1 MLLADHDMQHA
12 LEQVQTAFPSLTQ
25 WAYTNVSDDERSLD
39 GCSLWGQ
46 WVLRSEACTA
56 RDFSLTFATHAEH
69 WSGHRTIGQ
78 HSYFWTSA
86 DVGDAHL
93 LDTEACATLEE
104 AIIALKA
111 AIARLCHAL
120 SVACMGAGGVA
131 HTWWPS
137 RHGLLNQPTRTSTTG
152 HRHRCAS
159 SCFHKSQGAERV
171 LRDTHCLWAR
181 PWRNVGHTPPRRHA
195 RSPRCPSR
203 DNHLIQARA
212 ARRRAVCRRS
222 PLPSPT
228 HLLTSA
234 SAAHAATAVGR

>member
-104 AIIALKA
+104 AIVALKA

-120 SVACMGAGGVA
+120 SVACMGQVA
-131 HTWWPS
+131 S
-137 RHGLLNQPTRTSTTG
+137 PTRG
-152 HRHRCAS
+152 GRADMGS
-159 SCFHKSQGAERV
+159 SISPPGQAPRGAQTPMRV
-171 LRDTHCLWAR
+171 LLL
-181 PWRNVGHTPPRRHA
+181 PQE
-195 RSPRCPSR
+195 PRC
-203 DNHLIQARA
+203 
-212 ARRRAVCRRS
+212 
-222 PLPSPT
+222 
-228 HLLTSA
+228 
-234 SAAHAATAVGR
+234 